1 MDHSKALP
9 PGEATPADQAQP
21 APLTRRPVL
30 GTVQEDQYIHLVRLA
45 WDLRGVGVAV
55 RLELPLNEEPYLT
68 AQGMRRPVRVIAYRF
83 GEYWIYQWGR
93 GRNQRIGAL
102 DQEAAQEIRKAAAR

>member
-1 MDHSKALP
+1 MEHSKAMSP
-9 PGEATPADQAQP
+9 AEATPADQAQP

-45 WDLRGVGVAV
+45 WDLRGLGVAA
-55 RLELPLNEEPYLT
+55 RLELPLTEEPYLMV
-68 AQGMRRPVRVIAYRF
+68 QGMRRPVRVIAYRF
-83 GEYWIYQWGR
+83 GEHWIYQWGR
-93 GRNQRIGAL
+93 GRNQRIGAF